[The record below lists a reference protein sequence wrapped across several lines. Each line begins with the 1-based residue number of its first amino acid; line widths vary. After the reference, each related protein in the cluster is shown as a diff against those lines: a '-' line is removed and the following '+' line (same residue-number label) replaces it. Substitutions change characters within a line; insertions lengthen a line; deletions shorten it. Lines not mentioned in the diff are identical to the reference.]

1 MARVMGKLHSQ
12 LLSVSVLVLLGAA
25 GCGQVNVTEN
35 APPASSSGPESG
47 GPAGTGPAPTNPSTG
62 QPNPSTPSTPSNP
75 STGTPTTPTTPTTP
89 GGGTF
94 NPPTEAIGDPAT
106 ATANNAV
113 LTNTRTTIYNLD
125 STAVGEGSWQ
135 DTTLLETINS
145 QGGALNTQVALD
157 DAGNGFAI
165 WTYEDG
171 FVYVSRY
178 TASAA
183 TWSAPLRLDLGGTEI
198 ADETRIAVDRHTG
211 NAIATWVQSDGVA
224 PSQYVRRYYAATN
237 TWSAPE
243 LLESSNFRVVN
254 SEATAVSING
264 DQAAI
269 VWRQKLSFDSDPRT
283 PGDIYL
289 TRWVNGAWTA
299 PMVVDTSA
307 EDGLRAEVAIDSDG
321 NVMVA
326 WRQKDIEHRI
336 HARRWNNTTQ
346 SFGPVIQLDDE
357 GDRQPRLGMDAAG
370 NAFVLWRQGG
380 IYVRRYDAATGTWGP
395 QVTVDDQSGSPN
407 TGELSVDADGNAI
420 AAWSQI
426 TGATQEVFVARYNAS
441 TASWGTPEL
450 METSAL
456 EVNIDKNL
464 TVSLNGD
471 NAVVAWIQK
480 DDPTTAI
487 DSVYAREL
495 SAGVWGP
502 VRLMETSS
510 FIADNLAS
518 SINIAG
524 NAVVVWTDADAYAAH
539 YLSSNFVVPNGATWQ
554 SIANTLYGV
563 DAVEAGNAL
572 QAAMGGI
579 ALTPGSIL
587 TGLPAT
593 LSVTTTV
600 PAFYTVRATDTWS
613 HIAQTVYGVTDVN
626 AIAQLRAILGNP
638 TLASGLQLVVPS
650 SYGYVTSGSYSAPL
664 NWALVNTTTTRY
676 LNLVTS
682 ALTTPLDSWSAQEL
696 MENNGAQASI
706 SRVAFDANSNGIAV
720 WAQGSDLMM
729 SRYAAST
736 TTWSTPVPLDSNAD
750 ETHSP
755 RLAMDRATGN
765 AIVSW
770 TQSDGTAES
779 IYVSSFDAST
789 NAWSAPTLLETSD
802 QPVSGWFE
810 DSAAAKAGN
819 HAAVAW
825 MQVDGTENNIYSSR
839 FVSGT
844 WTAPALVDTGTEEAQ
859 QVDVAVDAN
868 GNVTTIW
875 RQFSDT
881 DGEFRI
887 RVRRWDNVAQAYGA
901 VESIDGDG
909 DRQPRIALDAQGNGF
924 ALWGG
929 GAYVRRFNA
938 TTGVWGPQVQL
949 HIGDIAAWNG
959 EISLDAAGNALAAW
973 MEHDGTTVNT
983 HARYYD
989 VTTQSWGA
997 AALLETNDNPASP
1010 DRLLT
1015 VNLVNGSGVVAWV
1028 QEDAQPNVYA
1038 ARFAGGVWGS
1048 ATLLDSSTASPDYL
1062 AAAIDGNNN
1071 ATILWM
1077 QADSLYRTVSDAT
1090 PYYLVPAGATWR
1102 SIAATLYNE
1111 DSDDAA
1117 QALQTAMS
1125 NPTLTTGLHLENPP
1139 TTLVVSPQVPTHY
1152 IVQSGDTWASITLAL
1167 YGTNA
1172 AQAVAALQ
1180 AVLGEPTLAVGAML
1194 YIPSE
1199 LNYSVPDEET

>member
-1 MARVMGKLHSQ
+1 MARGMGKLRSQ
-12 LLSVSVLVLLGAA
+12 LLCVSVLALLGAA

-35 APPASSSGPESG
+35 APPTSSSGGESG
-47 GPAGTGPAPTNPSTG
+47 GVPTN
-62 QPNPSTPSTPSNP
+62 PSTPSNP
-75 STGTPTTPTTPTTP
+75 PTGTPTNP
-89 GGGTF
+89 GGGTV
-94 NPPTEAIGDPAT
+94 NPPAEAIGDPAT

-113 LTNTRTTIYNLD
+113 LTHTRTTIYNLD
-125 STAVGEGSWQ
+125 SNAVGEGSWQ
-135 DTTLLETINS
+135 DTVLLENINS
-145 QGGALNTQVALD
+145 QGEAMNTQVALD

-165 WTYEDG
+165 WTYEYG
-171 FVYVSRY
+171 FVYASRY
-178 TASAA
+178 TASTA
-183 TWSAPLRLDLGGTEI
+183 TWSAPLRLDLGTEI
-198 ADETRIAVDRHTG
+198 ADEPRIAVDRQTG

-224 PSQYVRRYYAATN
+224 PSQYVRRYNAATN
-237 TWSAPE
+237 TWSTPE
-243 LLESSNFRVVN
+243 LLENSNFRVVG

-269 VWRQKLSFDSDPRT
+269 VWRQKLSANPDPT

-289 TRWVNGAWTA
+289 SRWVNGAWTA
-299 PMVVDTSA
+299 PVVVDTSA
-307 EDGLRAEVAIDSDG
+307 EDGLRAEVAIDTAG
-321 NVMVA
+321 NVIVA
-326 WRQKDIEHRI
+326 WRQREIEFRI
-336 HARRWNNTTQ
+336 YARRWNNTTQ

-370 NAFVLWRQGG
+370 NAFVLWRGGG
-380 IYVRRYDAATGTWGP
+380 IYVRRYDVATGTWGP
-395 QVTVDDQSGSPN
+395 QITVDGQTGSPI
-407 TGELSVDADGNAI
+407 TGELSVDAAGNAI
-420 AAWSQI
+420 AAWGQVTAGSE
-426 TGATQEVFVARYNAS
+426 EVFVARYDAS

-456 EVNIDKNL
+456 QVNLDKNP
-464 TVSLNGD
+464 TVSMSGD
-471 NAVVAWIQK
+471 NAVVSWIQK
-480 DDPTTAI
+480 DAIDNI

-502 VRLMETSS
+502 VRLMENVSLR
-510 FIADNLAS
+510 ADHLSS

-524 NAVVVWTDADAYAAH
+524 NAVVVWSQADAYAAH

-600 PAFYTVRATDTWS
+600 PAYYTVLATDTWS

-626 AIAQLRAILGNP
+626 AIAQLRTLLGNP
-638 TLASGLQLVVPS
+638 TLAAGMQLVVPG
-650 SYGYVTSGSYSAPL
+650 SYDYVTSGSYSAPL
-664 NWALVNTTTTRY
+664 NWALVNTTTTQYRS
-676 LNLVTS
+676 LVTS
-682 ALTTPLDSWSAQEL
+682 ALTTPFDSWSAQEL
-696 MENNGAQASI
+696 MENNGAEASI
-706 SRVAFDANSNGIAV
+706 SRIAFDANSNGIAV

-729 SRYAAST
+729 SRYTASNA
-736 TTWSTPVPLDSNAD
+736 TWSAPVPLDSNPNEA
-750 ETHSP
+750 HSP
-755 RLAMDRATGN
+755 QLALDRATGN

-779 IYVSSFDAST
+779 MYVSSFDAGS
-789 NAWSAPTLLETSD
+789 NAWSTPALLETGA
-802 QPVSGWFE
+802 QPVSGWYE
-810 DSAAAKAGN
+810 DSAATLAGSY
-819 HAAVAW
+819 AAVAW
-825 MQVDGTENNIYSSR
+825 MQIDGTENNIYLTR
-839 FVSGT
+839 LVGGT
-844 WTAPALVDTGTEEAQ
+844 WTAPALVDTGTEEAL
-859 QVDVAVDAN
+859 QVDVAADAN

-875 RQFSDT
+875 RQFSNT
-881 DGEFRI
+881 DGEYRI
-887 RVRRWDNVAQAYGA
+887 NVRRWNNATQAFGA
-901 VESIDGDG
+901 VESLDGDG

-938 TTGVWGPQVQL
+938 TTGTWGPQVQL

-959 EISLDAAGNALAAW
+959 EISVDAEGNALAAW
-973 MEHDGTTVNT
+973 MEHDGTTINA

-989 VTTQSWGA
+989 VTAQSWGA
-997 AALLETNDNPASP
+997 AVPLETSANPASP

-1015 VNLVNGSGVVAWV
+1015 VNLVNGSGVVAWI

-1038 ARFAGGVWGS
+1038 ARYSGGAWGS
-1048 ATLLDSSTASPDYL
+1048 ATLLDSSGATPDYL
-1062 AAAIDGNNN
+1062 ASAIDADDN
-1071 ATILWM
+1071 ATVLWI

-1117 QALQTAMS
+1117 QALQVAMS
-1125 NPTLTTGLHLENPP
+1125 NPTLTAGLHLENPP
-1139 TTLVVSPQVPTHY
+1139 ATLVVTPQVPTHY
-1152 IVQSGDTWASITLAL
+1152 LVQSGDTWASITLAL
-1167 YGTNA
+1167 YGTNE

-1180 AVLGEPTLAVGAML
+1180 DVLNDPSLAVGAML

-1199 LNYSVPDEET
+1199 LNYSVPDDET